1 MSIVMCVVALE
12 DDGTVSLVMPQ
23 QQDVAFYATV
33 AGMVLRE
40 CMDQGVTMEMVEA
53 VMDVINSGEVSNVE
67 RVPEPI
73 ILG

>member
-1 MSIVMCVVALE
+1 MSTVMCVVALE
-12 DDGTVSLVMPQ
+12 DDSSVSLVIPQ
-23 QQDVAFYATV
+23 QQDVAFYATI

-53 VMDVINSGEVSNVE
+53 VMNVINSGEVSDVE

>member
-1 MSIVMCVVALE
+1 MSTVMCVVVLE
-12 DDGTVSLVMPQ
+12 DDSSVSIVIPQ
-23 QQDVAFYATV
+23 QQDVAFYATI

-53 VMDVINSGEVSNVE
+53 VMNVINSGEVSDVK

-73 ILG
+73 IMG

>member
-1 MSIVMCVVALE
+1 MSTVMCVVVLE
-12 DDGTVSLVMPQ
+12 DDSSVSIVIPQ
-23 QQDVAFYATV
+23 QQDVAFYATI

-53 VMDVINSGEVSNVE
+53 VMDVINSGEVSDAE

-73 ILG
+73 IMG

>member
-1 MSIVMCVVALE
+1 MSIVMCVITLE
-12 DDGTVSLVMPQ
+12 EDGSVSLVIPQ
-23 QQDVAFYATV
+23 QQDVAFYATI

-53 VMDVINSGEVSNVE
+53 VMNVINSGEVSDVE

-73 ILG
+73 IMG

>member
-1 MSIVMCVVALE
+1 MSTVMCVVALE
-12 DDGTVSLVMPQ
+12 DDSSVSLVIPQ
-23 QQDVAFYATV
+23 QQDVAFYATI

-53 VMDVINSGEVSNVE
+53 VMNVINSGEVSDVE

-73 ILG
+73 IMG